1 MSARHRWFLQGG
13 LALLVALYWGT
24 DGGAAVVPIMG
35 LGDQKEEGEAPND
48 SVAKESA
55 IPEGLKQRLLFM
67 PFRDK
72 SKYKGEWDI
81 YSAMPRGLADS
92 LHSSAFFSTV
102 SMDSIDSV
110 LDRKLNRINED
121 YERQQRQINTAAERA
136 KAEAVDD
143 KKLIKEAEDQR
154 DQELRDLN
162 QHVSIQRK
170 NIEELRFK
178 KKDLQGKI
186 DVERALAIGRE
197 VDADY
202 IVLGQIDEMS
212 MKRFRATVPIGGYRS
227 YQGLTTVRL
236 YPYKVID
243 GESAGDVVREVAE
256 DSKRY
261 GITNPAAYV
270 PLEKEYFLLGQME
283 WGSEEFHNTLLGKSV
298 SRCLDHLAAGLDSL
312 IQPPAALNKVSEPKI
327 IEVVA
332 DTVQADTGENGQ
344 SVRVQ
349 LSAYINVGLADS
361 VEKGNKYGVWDK
373 GRELKD
379 PDTGEVLGT
388 ALPRRVGVV
397 QVEQVLSQ
405 HLSLVRILQGE
416 DAVQKDYGI
425 RAE

>member
-1 MSARHRWFLQGG
+1 MSNRHRWLLRGG
-13 LALLVALYWGT
+13 FALLAALYWGA
-24 DGGAAVVPIMG
+24 DGAAAVMPIMG
-35 LGDQKEEGEAPND
+35 LGEKKEEEEAPRKPVLSD
-48 SVAKESA
+48 STISE
-55 IPEGLKQRLLFM
+55 ELKQRLLFI

-92 LHSSAFFSTV
+92 LRGSAFFSTV
-102 SMDSIDSV
+102 SIDSIDSA
-110 LDRKLNRINED
+110 LDRKLNRINKE
-121 YERQQRQINTAAERA
+121 YGRQHHQINATAERA
-136 KAEAVDD
+136 KAAAVDD
-143 KKLIKEAEDQR
+143 KKLSKEAEDRR
-154 DQELRDLN
+154 DLELRDLN
-162 QHVSIQRK
+162 QRVSIQRK
-170 NIEELRFK
+170 NIEELRLK
-178 KKDLQGKI
+178 KKDLQGKV

-202 IVLGQIDEMS
+202 VVLGQIDEMS

-243 GESAGDVVREVAE
+243 GEAAGEVVREVIE

-283 WGSEEFHNTLLGKSV
+283 WGSEEFHQTLLGKSV

-312 IQPPAALNKVSEPKI
+312 IQPPAALKVSEPKI

-332 DTVQADTGENGQ
+332 DTVQADTGQNGP
-344 SVRVQ
+344 SVRVR
-349 LSAYINVGLADS
+349 LRAYINVGLADS
-361 VEKGNKYGVWDK
+361 VQKGNKYGVWDK

-388 ALPRRVGVV
+388 SLPRRVGVV

-405 HLSLVRILQGE
+405 HLSLVRILQGD
-416 DAVQKDYGI
+416 DAVQRDYGI

>member
-1 MSARHRWFLQGG
+1 MSNRHRWLLRGG
-13 LALLVALYWGT
+13 FALLAALYWGA
-24 DGGAAVVPIMG
+24 DGAAAVMPIMG
-35 LGDQKEEGEAPND
+35 LGEKKEEEEAPRKPVLSDNTI
-48 SVAKESA
+48 SE
-55 IPEGLKQRLLFM
+55 ELKQRLLFI

-72 SKYKGEWDI
+72 SKYKGEWNI

-92 LHSSAFFSTV
+92 LRGSAFFSTV
-102 SMDSIDSV
+102 SIDSIDSA
-110 LDRKLNRINED
+110 LDRKLNRINKE
-121 YERQQRQINTAAERA
+121 YERQQHQINATAERA
-136 KAEAVDD
+136 KAAAVDD
-143 KKLIKEAEDQR
+143 KKLIKEAEDR
-154 DQELRDLN
+154 HDRELRDLN
-162 QHVSIQRK
+162 QRVSIQRK
-170 NIEELRFK
+170 NIEELRLK
-178 KKDLQGKI
+178 KKDLQGKV

-202 IVLGQIDEMS
+202 VVLGQIDEMS

-243 GESAGDVVREVAE
+243 GEAAGEVVREVIE

-283 WGSEEFHNTLLGKSV
+283 WGSEEFHQTLLGKSV

-312 IQPPAALNKVSEPKI
+312 IQPPAALKVSEPKI

-332 DTVQADTGENGQ
+332 DTVQADTGQNGP
-344 SVRVQ
+344 SVRVR
-349 LSAYINVGLADS
+349 LRAYINVGLADS
-361 VEKGNKYGVWDK
+361 VQKGNKYGVWDK

-388 ALPRRVGVV
+388 SLPRRVGVV

-405 HLSLVRILQGE
+405 HLSLVRILQGD
-416 DAVQKDYGI
+416 DAVQRDYGI

>member
-1 MSARHRWFLQGG
+1 MSNRHRWLLRGG
-13 LALLVALYWGT
+13 FALLAALYWGA
-24 DGGAAVVPIMG
+24 DGAAAVMPIMG
-35 LGDQKEEGEAPND
+35 LGEKKEEEEAPRKPVLSDNTI
-48 SVAKESA
+48 SE
-55 IPEGLKQRLLFM
+55 ELKQRLLFI

-72 SKYKGEWDI
+72 SKYKGEWNI
-81 YSAMPRGLADS
+81 YSAIPRGLADS
-92 LHSSAFFSTV
+92 LRGSAFFSTV
-102 SMDSIDSV
+102 SIDSIDSA
-110 LDRKLNRINED
+110 LDRKLNRINKE
-121 YERQQRQINTAAERA
+121 YERQQHQINATAERA
-136 KAEAVDD
+136 KAAAVDD
-143 KKLIKEAEDQR
+143 KKLIKEAEDR
-154 DQELRDLN
+154 HDRELRDLN
-162 QHVSIQRK
+162 QRVSIQRK
-170 NIEELRFK
+170 NIEELRLK
-178 KKDLQGKI
+178 KKDLQGKV

-202 IVLGQIDEMS
+202 VVLGQIDEMS

-243 GESAGDVVREVAE
+243 GEAAGEVVREVIE

-283 WGSEEFHNTLLGKSV
+283 WGSEEFHQTLLGKSV

-312 IQPPAALNKVSEPKI
+312 IQPPAALKVSEPKI

-332 DTVQADTGENGQ
+332 DTVQADTGQNGP
-344 SVRVQ
+344 SVRVR
-349 LSAYINVGLADS
+349 LRAYINVGLADS
-361 VEKGNKYGVWDK
+361 VQKGNKYGVWDK

-388 ALPRRVGVV
+388 SLPRRVGVV

-405 HLSLVRILQGE
+405 HLSLVRILQGD
-416 DAVQKDYGI
+416 DAVQRDYGI

>member
-1 MSARHRWFLQGG
+1 MSTRHRWFLRGG
-13 LALLVALYWGT
+13 LALLVALYWGA
-24 DGGAAVVPIMG
+24 DGEATVVPIMG
-35 LGDQKEEGEAPND
+35 LGDQKEEGEAAKD
-48 SVAKESA
+48 SVVSDST
-55 IPEGLKQRLLFM
+55 ISEGLKQRLLFM

-92 LHSSAFFSTV
+92 LRGSAFFSTV
-102 SMDSIDSV
+102 SIDSALV
-110 LDRKLNRINED
+110 RL
-121 YERQQRQINTAAERA
+121 
-136 KAEAVDD
+136 
-143 KKLIKEAEDQR
+143 
-154 DQELRDLN
+154 
-162 QHVSIQRK
+162 
-170 NIEELRFK
+170 K
-178 KKDLQGKI
+178 KKELQGKL
-186 DVERALAIGRE
+186 DVGLALAIGRE

-202 IVLGQIDEMS
+202 VVLGQIDEMS

-243 GESAGDVVREVAE
+243 GESAGEVIREVAE

-298 SRCLDHLAAGLDSL
+298 GRCLDHLAAGLDSL
-312 IQPPAALNKVSEPKI
+312 IQPPAALKASEPKI

-332 DTVQADTGENGQ
+332 DTMRADTGENGP
-344 SVRVQ
+344 SVLVR

-361 VEKGNKYGVWDK
+361 VQKGNKYGVWDK

-388 ALPRRVGVV
+388 SLPRRVGVV

>member
-1 MSARHRWFLQGG
+1 MSARHRWFLRGG
-13 LALLVALYWGT
+13 FALLAALYWGA

-35 LGDQKEEGEAPND
+35 LGDQNEEEEAATEPVVSD
-48 SVAKESA
+48 STIS
-55 IPEGLKQRLLFM
+55 EGLKQRLLFM

-92 LHSSAFFSTV
+92 LRGSAFFSTV
-102 SMDSIDSV
+102 SIDSALV
-110 LDRKLNRINED
+110 RL
-121 YERQQRQINTAAERA
+121 
-136 KAEAVDD
+136 
-143 KKLIKEAEDQR
+143 
-154 DQELRDLN
+154 
-162 QHVSIQRK
+162 
-170 NIEELRFK
+170 K
-178 KKDLQGKI
+178 KKEFQGKL
-186 DVERALAIGRE
+186 DVERALTIGRE
-197 VDADY
+197 VEADY
-202 IVLGQIDEMS
+202 VVLGQIDEMS

-243 GESAGDVVREVAE
+243 GEPAGEVIREVAE

-261 GITNPAAYV
+261 GVTNPAAYV

-312 IQPPAALNKVSEPKI
+312 IQPPAALKVSEPKI

-332 DTVQADTGENGQ
+332 DTVQTDTGENGQ
-344 SVRVQ
+344 SSVRVR

-361 VEKGNKYGVWDK
+361 VQKGNKYGVWDK

-379 PDTGEVLGT
+379 PDTGEVLGKS
-388 ALPRRVGVV
+388 LPRRVGVV